1 MASEKYISKDS
12 GFYDLLEQDDQ
23 EMADRD
29 FQIKQSL
36 LHFFRPEVSP
46 GAPMKSQMISAEIEK
61 NKGASNLRIHV
72 ECGIN
77 CIKSFSILNNTLPI
91 SLFQNIDDIL

>member
-29 FQIKQSL
+29 FQIKQLL

-61 NKGASNLRIHV
+61 NKGATDLRIHV
-72 ECGIN
+72 ECGID